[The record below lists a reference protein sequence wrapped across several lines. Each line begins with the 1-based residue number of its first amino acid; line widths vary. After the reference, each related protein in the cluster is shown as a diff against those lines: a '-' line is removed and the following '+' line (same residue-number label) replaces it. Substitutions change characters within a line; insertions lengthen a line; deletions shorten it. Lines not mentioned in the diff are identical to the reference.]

1 MNNPYSVLGVSENAT
16 DEQIK
21 DAYRNLARKYQTSE
35 YGANPLSDIAASK
48 LAELDRAYDEIMMSR
63 RGQTNYQATYSNAD
77 YTSDQSQYPDV
88 RAKINANR
96 IDDAETILDGIP
108 KDVRNAE
115 WYYLKGQIQQ
125 KRGWFDE
132 AYKNYS

>member
-1 MNNPYSVLGVSENAT
+1 
-16 DEQIK
+16 
-21 DAYRNLARKYQTSE
+21 
-35 YGANPLSDIAASK
+35 
-48 LAELDRAYDEIMMSR
+48 
-63 RGQTNYQATYSNAD
+63 TNYQATYSNAD

-132 AYKNYS
+132 AYKNYSSACQMDPSNIEYTNAFNSLNNNSNGGYKTSGKTGGGCSSCDLCSGLLCADCCCECFGGDIIPCC